1 MAAADDFARANADII
16 DEERSDVE
24 FFLDQVA
31 LVSDLDEYDRRGD
44 VVSLMTV
51 HSAKGLEFPIVFVV
65 GLEEGIFP
73 HAGSSRDPEGV
84 EEERRLCYVGMT
96 RAMESLTLTCASQ
109 RLRFGSRTYGAPSRF
124 LQEIPES
131 VIESVGAPSR
141 GRRTR
146 AVTGGDPAYDYSYAQ
161 AEPGEAVVVAPGLR
175 VRHPHFGSGVVL
187 SVAGDGPSQKLKIR
201 FERAGVKTILVKYAN
216 LELG

>member
-1 MAAADDFARANADII
+1 
-16 DEERSDVE
+16 
-24 FFLDQVA
+24 
-31 LVSDLDEYDRRGD
+31 
-44 VVSLMTV
+44 
-51 HSAKGLEFPIVFVV
+51 
-65 GLEEGIFP
+65 
-73 HAGSSRDPEGV
+73 
-84 EEERRLCYVGMT
+84 MT

-124 LQEIPES
+124 LQEIPAS
-131 VIESVGAPSR
+131 VVENVGAPS
-141 GRRTR
+141 
-146 AVTGGDPAYDYSYAQ
+146 
-161 AEPGEAVVVAPGLR
+161 R